1 MPNRHQGM
9 IWIGASAAALL
20 PGLLVAAF
28 LPAWIAVAA
37 TAGWGVAVLWLCQRM
52 QIQPML
58 DQDQLETATGQAEL
72 SAFGELGELEVHEFD
87 LHAEQLTSLKAV
99 LQDGVELLRVAF
111 DDIHNLLNEQ
121 KEAIAQILSGS
132 GDGINFEDFSRKT
145 SGMLDFLINNTVK
158 ISDDLKGLV
167 DKVSSVDQQMPAV
180 MKALEEIDQLADQT
194 NLLALNAA
202 IEAARAGEH
211 GRGFA
216 VVADEVRSLSKR
228 SAEFSHEIRTQL
240 QGINQSVAHLSTH
253 ISAIAAQDLDT
264 LTASKSEAEA
274 SIQSLQ
280 DLSQRD
286 RELTEQIER
295 IAEQLV
301 DASGRATRGL
311 QFEDI
316 TTQTSDYLLQRLE
329 LLRNLAVRLST
340 AELNN
345 NEEIVE
351 ALAATRDTLGQF
363 RSSPVSQQ
371 SMESGE
377 VELF

>member
-1 MPNRHQGM
+1 MPNRRQGM
-9 IWIGASAAALL
+9 IWIGASATALL

-28 LPAWIAVAA
+28 LPAWIAVAV

-58 DQDQLETATGQAEL
+58 DQDQMETATGQAEL
-72 SAFGELGELEVHEFD
+72 SAFGELGELEVHEFG
-87 LHAEQLTSLKAV
+87 LHTEQLTSLKGV

-145 SGMLDFLINNTVK
+145 SGMLDFLISNTVK

-280 DLSQRD
+280 ALSQRD